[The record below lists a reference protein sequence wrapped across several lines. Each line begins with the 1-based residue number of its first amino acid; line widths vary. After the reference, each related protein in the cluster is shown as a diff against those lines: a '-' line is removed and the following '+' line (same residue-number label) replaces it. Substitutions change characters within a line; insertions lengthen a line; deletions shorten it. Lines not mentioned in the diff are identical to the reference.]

1 LLRTRSTSRRQW
13 SSRRIVIGTVDS
25 ENLMMNLTR
34 NWWLVALRGL
44 LAILFGM
51 AAFIWPGLTWLVLI
65 LMFGVYAILDG
76 LFAIA
81 SGMFQSRYSH
91 RWWVFLVEGFV
102 SLIAGVIVLLQP
114 GLAGI
119 ALVLVIAVWAVLTG
133 LLEVIA
139 AIRLRREIHNEWMLG
154 FGGFLSIM
162 LGLLML
168 FQPAAGG
175 LVITLMVGAYAL
187 IFGMLLVALS
197 FRLRSFN
204 RRPGSAMKTAR

>member
-1 LLRTRSTSRRQW
+1 
-13 SSRRIVIGTVDS
+13 
-25 ENLMMNLTR
+25 MMNLAR

-44 LAILFGM
+44 LAILFGA
-51 AAFIWPGLTWLVLI
+51 AAFVWPGLTWLVLI

-76 LFAIA
+76 IFAMV
-81 SGMFQSRYSH
+81 SGIFQSRYSP
-91 RWWVFLVEGFV
+91 RWWVFLVEGFI

-119 ALVLVIAVWAVLTG
+119 ALVIVIAVWAVLTG

-139 AIRLRREIHNEWMLG
+139 AIRLRREIRNEWMMG
-154 FGGFLSIM
+154 FGGFLSIL

-187 IFGMLLVALS
+187 IFGILLVALS
-197 FRLRSFN
+197 LRLRSFN
-204 RRPGSAMKTAR
+204 RRPGSGMKTAR

>member
-1 LLRTRSTSRRQW
+1 
-13 SSRRIVIGTVDS
+13 
-25 ENLMMNLTR
+25 MMNLSR

-44 LAILFGM
+44 LAILFGVG
-51 AAFIWPGLTWLVLI
+51 AFVWPALTWLVLI
-65 LMFGVYAILDG
+65 LMFGMYAIVDG
-76 LFAIA
+76 IFAMV
-81 SGMFQSRYSH
+81 SGMFQSRYSP
-91 RWWVFLVEGFV
+91 RWWVFLVEGFI

-119 ALVLVIAVWAVLTG
+119 TLVIVIAIWAVLTG

-139 AIRLRREIHNEWMLG
+139 AIRLRREIRNEWMLG
-154 FGGFLSIM
+154 FGGFLSVM

-168 FQPAAGG
+168 LQPAAGG

-197 FRLRSFN
+197 LRLRSFN
-204 RRPGSAMKTAR
+204 RRPGSGIKTAR

>member
-1 LLRTRSTSRRQW
+1 
-13 SSRRIVIGTVDS
+13 
-25 ENLMMNLTR
+25 MMNLTR

-44 LAILFGM
+44 LAIMFGA

-76 LFAIA
+76 IFAMV
-81 SGMFQSRYSH
+81 SGVSQSRYSP
-91 RWWVFLVEGFV
+91 RWWVFLVEGFI

-114 GLAGI
+114 GLAGF
-119 ALVLVIAVWAVLTG
+119 ALVIVIAVWAVLTG
-133 LLEVIA
+133 IMEIIA
-139 AIRLRREIHNEWMLG
+139 AIRLRREIRNEWMLG

-187 IFGMLLVALS
+187 IFGMLLLALS
-197 FRLRSFN
+197 FRLRSFH
-204 RRPGSAMKTAR
+204 RRPGSGMKTAR

>member
-1 LLRTRSTSRRQW
+1 
-13 SSRRIVIGTVDS
+13 
-25 ENLMMNLTR
+25 MMNLAR

-44 LAILFGM
+44 LAIVFGA

-76 LFAIA
+76 IFAMV
-81 SGMFQSRYSH
+81 SGVVQSRYSP
-91 RWWVFLVEGFV
+91 RWWVFLVEGFI
-102 SLIAGVIVLLQP
+102 SLMAGVIVLAQP
-114 GLAGI
+114 GLAGL
-119 ALVLVIAVWAVLTG
+119 ALVFVIAVWAVLTG

-139 AIRLRREIHNEWMLG
+139 AIRLRREIRDEWMLG

-168 FQPAAGG
+168 LQPGAGG

-187 IFGMLLVALS
+187 IFGILMVALS
-197 FRLRSFN
+197 FRLRRLN
-204 RRPGSAMKTAR
+204 RRPGG

>member
-1 LLRTRSTSRRQW
+1 
-13 SSRRIVIGTVDS
+13 
-25 ENLMMNLTR
+25 MMNLTR

-44 LAILFGM
+44 LAILFGA

-76 LFAIA
+76 IFAMV
-81 SGMFQSRYSH
+81 SGVSQSRYSP
-91 RWWVFLVEGFV
+91 RWWVFLVEGFI

-114 GLAGI
+114 GLAGF
-119 ALVLVIAVWAVLTG
+119 ALVIVIAVWAVLTG
-133 LLEVIA
+133 IMEIIA
-139 AIRLRREIHNEWMLG
+139 AIRLRREIRNEWMLG

-187 IFGMLLVALS
+187 IFGMLLLALS
-197 FRLRSFN
+197 FRLRSFH
-204 RRPGSAMKTAR
+204 RRPGSGMKTAR

>member
-1 LLRTRSTSRRQW
+1 
-13 SSRRIVIGTVDS
+13 
-25 ENLMMNLTR
+25 MMNLTR

-44 LAILFGM
+44 LAILFG
-51 AAFIWPGLTWLVLI
+51 AVAFIWPGLTWLVLI

-76 LFAIA
+76 IFAMI
-81 SGMFQSRYSH
+81 SGVVQSRYSP
-91 RWWVFLVEGFV
+91 RWWVFLVEGFI
-102 SLIAGVIVLLQP
+102 SLVAGVIVLAQP

-119 ALVLVIAVWAVLTG
+119 ALVVVIAVWAVLTG

-139 AIRLRREIHNEWMLG
+139 AIRLRREIRDEWMLG

-168 FQPAAGG
+168 FQPGAGG

-187 IFGMLLVALS
+187 IFGILMVALS
-197 FRLRSFN
+197 FRLRRLN
-204 RRPGSAMKTAR
+204 RPPGG

>member
-1 LLRTRSTSRRQW
+1 
-13 SSRRIVIGTVDS
+13 
-25 ENLMMNLTR
+25 MNLTR

-44 LAILFGM
+44 LAILFGA

-76 LFAIA
+76 IIA
-81 SGMFQSRYSH
+81 MVSGVSQSRYSP
-91 RWWVFLVEGFV
+91 RWWVFLVEGFI

-114 GLAGI
+114 GLAGF
-119 ALVLVIAVWAVLTG
+119 ALVIVIAVWAVLTG
-133 LLEVIA
+133 IMEIIA
-139 AIRLRREIHNEWMLG
+139 AIRLRREIRNEWMLG

-187 IFGMLLVALS
+187 IFGMLLLALS
-197 FRLRSFN
+197 FRLRSFH
-204 RRPGSAMKTAR
+204 RRPGSGMKTAR

>member
-1 LLRTRSTSRRQW
+1 MT
-13 SSRRIVIGTVDS
+13 
-25 ENLMMNLTR
+25 NLTR

-44 LAILFGM
+44 LAILFGV
-51 AAFIWPGLTWLVLI
+51 AAFVWPGLTWLVLI

-76 LFAIA
+76 IFAMV
-81 SGMFQSRYSH
+81 SGVFQSRYSP
-91 RWWVFLVEGFV
+91 RWWVFLVEGFI

-119 ALVLVIAVWAVLTG
+119 ALVFVIAVWAVLTG

-139 AIRLRREIHNEWMLG
+139 AIRLRREIRNEWMLG

-168 FQPAAGG
+168 IQPAAGG
-175 LVITLMVGAYAL
+175 IVITLMVGAYAL
-187 IFGMLLVALS
+187 IFGMLLIALS
-197 FRLRSFN
+197 LRLRSFN
-204 RRPGSAMKTAR
+204 RRPGSDLKTSR

>member
-1 LLRTRSTSRRQW
+1 
-13 SSRRIVIGTVDS
+13 
-25 ENLMMNLTR
+25 MMNLTR

-44 LAILFGM
+44 LAILFG
-51 AAFIWPGLTWLVLI
+51 AVAFIWPGLTWLVLI

-76 LFAIA
+76 IFAMI
-81 SGMFQSRYSH
+81 SGVVQSRYSP
-91 RWWVFLVEGFV
+91 RWWVFLVEGFI
-102 SLIAGVIVLLQP
+102 SLVAGVIVLAQP

-119 ALVLVIAVWAVLTG
+119 ALVVVIAVWAVLTG

-139 AIRLRREIHNEWMLG
+139 AIRLRREIRDEWMLG

-168 FQPAAGG
+168 FQPGAGG

-187 IFGMLLVALS
+187 IFGILLVALS
-197 FRLRSFN
+197 FRLRRLN
-204 RRPGSAMKTAR
+204 RPPGG